1 MPKYRFELQ
10 SQRGKPIEDP
20 VLVYILETEKSGLVR
35 NGRNLKPD
43 DKSFT
48 VDVMPGKYQLSLEVS
63 DFENFFTNELVLPKT
78 DADPQTITVQL
89 EHTCKVLPSY
99 GELDGEQRR
108 LFETYRPNGE
118 SAWDSLDDNRC
129 ATFFQVS
136 YALSQTR
143 FEGAPISS
151 FVSRVK
157 ELGGARIEDD
167 IPDGTVRE
175 ATGWRMHVVLDEAVR
190 DDIERILTSEELAFE
205 QDKKEAVDTHAKFGL
220 IHSFRQGGGSPHLQ
234 VVLNEGVAGTER
246 MADVDLDVGAFH
258 RSAPSV
264 VFGDF
269 SARWPEVAE
278 RYSF

>member
-1 MPKYRFELQ
+1 MR
-10 SQRGKPIEDP
+10 
-20 VLVYILETEKSGLVR
+20 
-35 NGRNLKPD
+35 
-43 DKSFT
+43 
-48 VDVMPGKYQLSLEVS
+48 
-63 DFENFFTNELVLPKT
+63 
-78 DADPQTITVQL
+78 
-89 EHTCKVLPSY
+89 
-99 GELDGEQRR
+99 
-108 LFETYRPNGE
+108 
-118 SAWDSLDDNRC
+118 
-129 ATFFQVS
+129 
-136 YALSQTR
+136 
-143 FEGAPISS
+143 
-151 FVSRVK
+151 
-157 ELGGARIEDD
+157 ELGGDRIEDD